1 MKLVFFQISSICFP
15 VVSRFPDMGTSQ
27 VFAGHL
33 LEGGPSITFHD
44 FKYILLEK
52 GGAIQA
58 W

>member
-1 MKLVFFQISSICFP
+1 MKLVLPNQFHDFHSFMLP
-15 VVSRFPDMGTSQ
+15 GHGTAQ